1 MDKDQQLLTAKI
13 LAVHERLAMA
23 YGLPD
28 WRPHLDPIS
37 EIVSTILSQ
46 NTNDLNRDVAFERLR
61 ARFADWEAVRDA
73 PVEEI
78 AAAIRPA
85 GLAPQKAPR
94 IKETLQFISQQRGE
108 LDLDFL
114 KDWPVEKARDWLL
127 QIKGIGPKTAAIV
140 LLFALGRPA
149 FPVDTHIYRVSR
161 RLGLIDGRLSVEAA
175 HRVLEQLVPA
185 ELYYAFHLNVIRHGR
200 EVCQARRPRCSA
212 CPLQACCDYYAADS
226 SSPSAPAA
234 LHTATCDGP
243 DT

>member
-1 MDKDQQLLTAKI
+1 MDHDHRQLTAKV
-13 LAVHERLAMA
+13 LAVHQRLIAA
-23 YGLPD
+23 YGSPD
-28 WRPHLDPIS
+28 WRPQLDPIS

-46 NTNDLNRDVAFERLR
+46 NTNDVNRDAAFERLR
-61 ARFADWEAVRDA
+61 ARYPDWEAVRDA

-94 IKETLQFISQQRGE
+94 IKQTLQFISQQRGE
-108 LDLDFL
+108 LDLSFL
-114 KDWPVEKARDWLL
+114 RDWPVDQARDWLM

-161 RLGLIDGRLSVEAA
+161 RLGLIDARLSVEAA
-175 HRVLEQLVPA
+175 HRILEQLVPA

-200 EVCQARRPRCSA
+200 QVCQARKPKCSS
-212 CPLQACCDYYAADS
+212 CPLQTCCDYYLNNTLS
-226 SSPSAPAA
+226 PAA
-234 LHTATCDGP
+234 FQTATRSGT